1 MEVLIII
8 GLIGF
13 VAIFFITL
21 NKATKKNG
29 RRYHQSSSSHS
40 HMPFTSNT
48 YTGDEKDS
56 DSSKDT
62 SSSGWFGGGGDSGG
76 GDGGGGGGGGGD

>member
-29 RRYHQSSSSHS
+29 RRSPSS

-76 GDGGGGGGGGGD
+76 GDGGGGGGGSGD